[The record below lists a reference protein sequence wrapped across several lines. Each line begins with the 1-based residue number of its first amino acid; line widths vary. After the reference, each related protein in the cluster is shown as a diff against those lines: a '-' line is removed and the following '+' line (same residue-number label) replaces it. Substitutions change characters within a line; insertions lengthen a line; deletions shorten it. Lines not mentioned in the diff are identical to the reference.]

1 MSAFFLL
8 EVHDKTMKLTN
19 SRRII
24 KAEAQTVNRERGSD
38 RFETELQV
46 NIDGVGG
53 LTRNISATGIY
64 FETGTVHEPGSRVHF
79 TIEMMVQGQ
88 KKKLVCDGEVV
99 RVDHKGSTVGIAA
112 RLVESFFADAEDV
125 NISPT

>member
-1 MSAFFLL
+1 
-8 EVHDKTMKLTN
+8 MKLTN
-19 SRRII
+19 SKRTI
-24 KAEAQTVNRERGSD
+24 KAQAEPIKRERGSD
-38 RFETELQV
+38 RFDTELPV
-46 NIDGVGG
+46 DIDGVEGF
-53 LTRNISATGIY
+53 TRNISATGIY
-64 FETGTVHEPGSRVHF
+64 FETGVVHEPGSRVHF